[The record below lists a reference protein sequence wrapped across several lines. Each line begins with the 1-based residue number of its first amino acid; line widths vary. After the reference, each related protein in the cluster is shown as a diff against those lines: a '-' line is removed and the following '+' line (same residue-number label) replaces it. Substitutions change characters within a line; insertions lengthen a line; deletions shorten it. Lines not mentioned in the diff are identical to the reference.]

1 MKKHGYIELIEYAL
15 KERNFSIEQVC
26 RAIKLPIS
34 DFMFIRHEI
43 FILNGNQAEATVHHN
58 ELLEWKLSPQAVF
71 GYIQY
76 KAYEDSVESSKRS
89 QKLAI
94 WALGIS
100 ALSALSALGSIFA
113 GILV

>member
-1 MKKHGYIELIEYAL
+1 MKKHGYIELIEYAM
-15 KERNFSIEQVC
+15 KERNFSIEQAC

-43 FILNGNQAEATVHHN
+43 FILNGNQAEAIVHHN

-76 KAYEDSVESSKRS
+76 KAYEDAVESSKRS
-89 QKLAI
+89 HKLAI
-94 WALGIS
+94 LALCI
-100 ALSALSALGSIFA
+100 SALSALGSIFT

>member
-1 MKKHGYIELIEYAL
+1 MNKHGYIELIEYAM
-15 KERNFSIEQVC
+15 KERNFSIEEVC
-26 RAIKLPIS
+26 NAIRLPES

-43 FILNGNQAEATVHHN
+43 FALSAAQEQPTVHKN
-58 ELLEWKLSPQAVF
+58 ERLEWKLSPQAIF

-76 KAYEDSVESSKRS
+76 QAYTDAVESSRRS

-94 WALGIS
+94 WALYI
-100 ALSALSALGSIFA
+100 SALSALGSILT